1 MESEI
6 KKYGCFVKGVE
17 QKYPNVAPG
26 TPIYA
31 NAVVVDNIVYVS
43 GMTAQ
48 KFEDGS
54 CTTNTMQDQ
63 MWVALSK
70 MKQVLEEAGSCLE
83 NVFKTFI
90 MLKDIKD
97 YPVMRA
103 TELKFYQEYAPEL
116 MAPACKTCFYR
127 RNYEKLCHRRVWL
140 CGLSCGQSHSA
151 AGSVGPYRCV
161 QRYWAA
167 ALQPHADDLLRLR
180 ETGTGW
186 GISLWRNGRNPTE
199 AVPGALF

>member
-70 MKQVLEEAGSCLE
+70 MKQVLGR
-83 NVFKTFI
+83 
-90 MLKDIKD
+90 
-97 YPVMRA
+97 RA
-103 TELKFYQEYAPEL
+103 A
-116 MAPACKTCFYR
+116 AWRTCSKR
-127 RNYEKLCHRRVWL
+127 
-140 CGLSCGQSHSA
+140 LSCSRTSRITRSCA
-151 AGSVGPYRCV
+151 PRS
-161 QRYWAA
+161 
-167 ALQPHADDLLRLR
+167 
-180 ETGTGW
+180 
-186 GISLWRNGRNPTE
+186 
-199 AVPGALF
+199 

>member
-6 KKYGCFVKGVE
+6 KKYPCIVKGIE
-17 QKYPNVAPG
+17 QKYPNVTPG

-48 KFEDGS
+48 RFEDGG

-63 MWVALSK
+63 MWVCLTK
-70 MKQVLEEAGSCLE
+70 MKQVLEDAGSCLD

-103 TELKFYQEYAPEL
+103 TELKFYQEYAPDLVEHP
-116 MAPACKTCFYR
+116 PASTI
-127 RNYEKLCHRRVWL
+127 L
-140 CGLSCGQSHSA
+140 Q
-151 AGSVGPYRCV
+151 AGSLARPEFLIEIEC
-161 QRYWAA
+161 
-167 ALQPHADDLLRLR
+167 
-180 ETGTGW
+180 
-186 GISLWRNGRNPTE
+186 N
-199 AVPGALF
+199 AVVNKKQ